1 MPAPTRGHDVGDI
14 VLVEVAQALSESVT
28 QNDVLARVGGEEFVL
43 LIQEDRDS
51 ILSSKPVQRV

>member
-1 MPAPTRGHDVGDI
+1 MPTPTRGHDVGDI